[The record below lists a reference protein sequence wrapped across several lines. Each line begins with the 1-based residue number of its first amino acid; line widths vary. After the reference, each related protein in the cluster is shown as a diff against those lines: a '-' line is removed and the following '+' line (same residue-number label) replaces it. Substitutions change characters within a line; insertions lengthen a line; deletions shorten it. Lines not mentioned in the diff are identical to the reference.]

1 MQVRLIVRTK
11 RSRRVLTVNRPVA
24 VIGRAKGCAVRIP
37 ASEVSRQHCRI
48 SQRDGFVVLEDL
60 KSVNGTF
67 LNGRPVAGAKPV
79 RPGDTVEVG
88 PLRFIVGY
96 ELTPAARAKLESF
109 ETDDALVP
117 SDSAADVLE
126 ETGGLEWVEEGPF
139 ELIPESESADEVL
152 PADGEKPTEYKGKKS
167 PVLADD
173 DPWIFPTDL
182 HLDDLL
188 EPLDDDDEKR

>member
-1 MQVRLIVRTK
+1 
-11 RSRRVLTVNRPVA
+11 VA

-109 ETDDALVP
+109 ETDVALVP
-117 SDSAADVLE
+117 SDSLPDVPDVLQ

-152 PADGEKPTEYKGKKS
+152 PADGEKPTEYKGKS

-188 EPLDDDDEKR
+188 EPLDDDEKR